1 MILYRV
7 NAAESYAKF
16 LVIDICLNL
25 KIIITLLFLCVLLVK
40 VELLRLTMVS
50 KNEIKLLTKNNEKKP
65 ATYKLSPPM
74 AMTQDDIQSDRLST
88 AFSTIYLWDL

>member
-1 MILYRV
+1 MILDRV

-50 KNEIKLLTKNNEKKP
+50 KN
-65 ATYKLSPPM
+65 
-74 AMTQDDIQSDRLST
+74 
-88 AFSTIYLWDL
+88 